1 MRLRTLAM
9 IDSLGRAALGAV
21 VLVAPGWVG
30 STWIGPVAHDPR
42 VRVLVRALG
51 ARDLALGLGTAR
63 AIVDGDPAPWLL
75 ASGAADAVDFGA
87 TLAARDVL
95 APRSAA
101 ATLGLAGGSALLC
114 LAAGLRADRGND
126 GEEGTGPY

>member
-1 MRLRTLAM
+1 MRLRPLAM
-9 IDSLGRAALGAV
+9 IDSLGRAALGVV
-21 VLVAPGWVG
+21 VLAAPGWVG

-42 VRVLVRALG
+42 VRVLARALG

-63 AIVDGDPAPWLL
+63 AIADGEPAPWLL

-95 APRSAA
+95 APRNAA

-114 LAAGLRADRGND
+114 FAAAMGSARSVPDS
-126 GEEGTGPY
+126 